1 MVDATQDA
9 MVELQ
14 GSVQKRAIMLN
25 IFFWSF
31 IITASSSCFLCICG
45 ICSESCRECERCCQD
60 VCYEVGDMERL
71 YKACN

>member
-31 IITASSSCFLCICG
+31 IFTASSSCFLCICG
-45 ICSESCRECERCCQD
+45 ACSENCRWCDRCYD
-60 VCYEVGDMERL
+60 SVCAEIGNMRRL
-71 YKACN
+71 YKAIN